1 MSRAFHVHATW
12 LVRIVSEGDYALAL
26 EQLSDAL
33 PIEIAAVDRTGRV
46 IVWNRAME
54 ALGASK
60 ADALG
65 RPLLE
70 ALPALKVDKNLDWAG
85 DLERVLTERV
95 TIERPRHPM
104 GDRLVRVTLAPLE
117 GPDATRDVLG
127 AVLAVED
134 ITDRVRA
141 EERRILRVRSDAVED
156 LGAGI
161 AHEVR
166 NPLNALSLNLQL
178 LREKLEDPHAERADL
193 LAKTDTMIGE
203 MRRMDELVTHLLEVS
218 RGGSPA
224 REPRHV
230 DPIVARTVELLRGL
244 AERAGASLSCA
255 LGSRRTLMLDGVRIE
270 RAIHNLVRNALEAV
284 PKGGH
289 VVVTTRDDPHST
301 VIVVDDDGPGIPP
314 ADRPRLFELFFTRKR
329 GGTGLGL
336 PLAQRAIH
344 DHGGELEVLDRPG
357 GGARFVVHLP
367 VVEVCVVH
375 APNDHI
381 PKGAEFGDD
390 PTSRR
395 GRAGDSAPPLGRH

>member
-1 MSRAFHVHATW
+1 MSRWFHVYSTW
-12 LVRIVSEGDYALAL
+12 LVRVVSESDYALAL

-33 PIEIAAVDRTGRV
+33 PVEIAAVDRSARV
-46 IVWNRAME
+46 IVWNRAIE
-54 ALGASK
+54 ARGTSK
-60 ADALG
+60 AEALG
-65 RPLLE
+65 RPLLDV
-70 ALPALKVDKNLDWAG
+70 LPALRGDKNLDWEG
-85 DLERVLTERV
+85 DLARVLEQRV

-104 GDRLVRVTLAPLE
+104 GDRVVRVTLSPLE
-117 GPDATRDVLG
+117 GPDVGHEVLG

-134 ITDRVRA
+134 ITERVRA
-141 EERRILRVRSDAVED
+141 EERRLLRVRSDAVED

-178 LREKLEDPHAERADL
+178 LRERLEDPNASREDL
-193 LAKTDTMIGE
+193 LQKTDTMIAE

-218 RGGSPA
+218 RGGPAA
-224 REPRHV
+224 REPRLV
-230 DPIVARTVELLRGL
+230 DPIVARTVELLRGK
-244 AERAGASLSCA
+244 ADRARASLTHVP
-255 LGSRRTLMLDGVRIE
+255 GSGRTLKLDAVRIE
-270 RAIHNLVRNALEAV
+270 RALHNLVRNALEAV
-284 PKGGH
+284 GPGGH

-367 VVEVCVVH
+367 VDGSETDERFE
-375 APNDHI
+375 PED
-381 PKGAEFGDD
+381 AERA
-390 PTSRR
+390 SRR
-395 GRAGDSAPPLGRH
+395 GGA